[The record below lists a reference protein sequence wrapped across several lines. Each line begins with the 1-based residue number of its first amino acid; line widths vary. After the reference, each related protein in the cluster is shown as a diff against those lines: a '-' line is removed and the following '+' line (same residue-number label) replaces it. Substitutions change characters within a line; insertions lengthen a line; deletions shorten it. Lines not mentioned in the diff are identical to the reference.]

1 MRVTVLLAIASTIA
15 FATAALAEPR
25 HQGTASGVSPLMLPH
40 PSCHLSSDRGC
51 RHRSKLWRVAR
62 QSRIAHLH
70 PNAAL
75 PSLNNSGSAP
85 APLARTTASAINEP
99 STASGTT
106 TGQ

>member
-25 HQGTASGVSPLMLPH
+25 YQGIASGASSLMVPH
-40 PSCHLSSDRGC
+40 PSCHLSSDKGC
-51 RHRSKLWRVAR
+51 RHRSKLWHVAR
-62 QSRIAHLH
+62 RSKIAHLH

-75 PSLNNSGSAP
+75 PSLNNSSSAP

>member
-51 RHRSKLWRVAR
+51 RHRSKLWHVAR
-62 QSRIAHLH
+62 QSRIAHLR
-70 PNAAL
+70 
-75 PSLNNSGSAP
+75 SKNNPGSAL
-85 APLARTTASAINEP
+85 APLPRTMASEP
-99 STASGTT
+99 RTSTGTT
-106 TGQ
+106 TSP